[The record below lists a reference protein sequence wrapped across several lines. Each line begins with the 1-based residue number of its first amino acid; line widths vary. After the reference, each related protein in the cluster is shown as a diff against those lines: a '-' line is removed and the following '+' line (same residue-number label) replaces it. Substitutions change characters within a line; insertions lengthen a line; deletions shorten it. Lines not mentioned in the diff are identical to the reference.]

1 MVTSRVTPR
10 AVASAAA
17 RLPRRPRPGGPLANT
32 ALVVVAGLIVT
43 TFFAQQYAGSVFV
56 LAFTYAIVTA
66 GMAVQIGFSQQIA
79 FSQSVFMGFGAY
91 GVAMLNTH
99 LTMPVWLAALAV
111 TVASGLA
118 ALILG
123 SVVTR
128 ASGLALAVATIMLPL
143 IAVGYLSSASYLGG
157 SVGTPV
163 AGSLWPAA
171 TPQATVIGNSLVT
184 VAVTGLVVFIAS
196 RILTSDVGL
205 ELYVLGVDERTAAA
219 MGVSTPRRKLELFV
233 LGSAFAALGGAVYA
247 GTQLFV
253 PATVVDPTAE
263 LSLLMM
269 LFIGGRRSILGAVAG
284 ALVIQYVSGASNWV
298 SVNILVVEGVI
309 ITVVLLVD
317 PEGLA
322 GIVSSLTARA
332 RARAWWPGKGGA
344 AGDAGAVAGD
354 SPGGPPE
361 TGPAPALATGTH
373 DATPAGPVPAPAA
386 PAGRARPLTT
396 VAGAGRAQ
404 AVAGEVPAAVTA
416 ADRRESAFGRDW
428 QERAGDGGRAAAP
441 LLACQGLAKD
451 YGGLRVLDAVGLS
464 LPARGLFGL
473 CGPNG
478 AGKSTLLAII
488 GGSVAPAGGQVL
500 LNGTDITRLP
510 PQQRFHLGV
519 SRTFQAVH
527 LIGGRTVL
535 DNVAVSCLS
544 SNRSSMAHGIFRNQ
558 LAQAREKAAEALAY
572 LGMSALSGKEVSAL
586 TLENQRMV
594 EFARA
599 IAPRPEL
606 LLLDEPAS
614 GLSEPQRER
623 LKDVLRTVG
632 AMTCVLLV
640 EHDLGLVAQIT
651 EKVFVLASGQL
662 VFEGGPAEFRNSA
675 VVNSLLVGL

>member
-1 MVTSRVTPR
+1 MVTSDVTPR
-10 AVASAAA
+10 AAA
-17 RLPRRPRPGGPLANT
+17 RTVRFPRRPGLRGPLGT
-32 ALVVVAGLIVT
+32 TSLVLVAGLIVT
-43 TFFAQQYAGSVFV
+43 GFFAQQYAGSVFV

-79 FSQSVFMGFGAY
+79 FSQSVFMGLGAY
-91 GVAMLNTH
+91 GVAVLNTN
-99 LTMPVWLAALAV
+99 LNMPVLLAAPLV
-111 TVASGLA
+111 MVGSGAA

-143 IAVGYLSSASYLGG
+143 IGVGYLSSASYLGG
-157 SVGTPV
+157 SVGMPLT
-163 AGSLWPAA
+163 GSLWNAA
-171 TPQATVIGNSLVT
+171 TPQATAVGNGLIT
-184 VAVTGLVVFIAS
+184 VVLTAAVVFIAS
-196 RILTSDVGL
+196 RVLSSDVGL

-233 LGSAFAALGGAVYA
+233 LGSMFAALGGAVYA

-253 PATVVDPTAE
+253 PSTLVDPTAE

-269 LFIGGRRSILGAVAG
+269 LFIGGRRSILGAVVG

-298 SVNILVVEGVI
+298 SVNILIVEGVL
-309 ITVVLLVD
+309 ITVILLVD

-322 GIVSSLTARA
+322 GIASSLWTRL
-332 RARAWWPGKGGA
+332 RGRGQPDGEPGEAPAGGGA
-344 AGDAGAVAGD
+344 AGEA
-354 SPGGPPE
+354 PE
-361 TGPAPALATGTH
+361 E
-373 DATPAGPVPAPAA
+373 
-386 PAGRARPLTT
+386 
-396 VAGAGRAQ
+396 
-404 AVAGEVPAAVTA
+404 VAGEVPDEIPATA
-416 ADRRESAFGRDW
+416 RQTSAFGRSW
-428 QERAGDGGRAAAP
+428 QERASGAGRPAAT
-441 LLACQGLAKD
+441 LLECAGVNKE
-451 YGGLRVLDAVGLS
+451 YGGLRVLEEVSLS

-478 AGKSTLLAII
+478 AGKSTLLGVI
-488 GGSVAPAGGQVL
+488 GGSIAPEAGQVL
-500 LNGTDITRLP
+500 LDGADITRLP

-519 SRTFQAVH
+519 GRTFQAVH
-527 LIGGRTVL
+527 LISGRSVL

-544 SNRSSMAHGIFRNQ
+544 SYRSSLAAGIIRNR
-558 LAQAREKAAEALAY
+558 LAEARDKAAEALDY
-572 LGMSALSGKEVSAL
+572 LGMGRLSGKEVSAL

-599 IAPRPEL
+599 IAARPRL

-614 GLSEPQRER
+614 GLSESQRER

-632 AMTCVLLV
+632 GMTCVLLV

-651 EKVFVLASGQL
+651 EKIFVLASGQL
-662 VFEGGPAEFRNSA
+662 VFEGSPEEFRNSA

>member
-1 MVTSRVTPR
+1 MT
-10 AVASAAA
+10 
-17 RLPRRPRPGGPLANT
+17 
-32 ALVVVAGLIVT
+32 GLIVT
-43 TFFAQQYAGSVFV
+43 GFFGQQYAGSVFV

-66 GMAVQIGFSQQIA
+66 GMAVQIGFSQQIV
-79 FSQSVFMGFGAY
+79 FSQSVFMGLGAY
-91 GVAMLNTH
+91 GVAVLNTQ
-99 LTMPVWLAALAV
+99 LNMPVLLAAPV
-111 TVASGLA
+111 VMVGSGLA

-143 IAVGYLSSASYLGG
+143 IAVGYLSSAGYLGG
-157 SVGTPV
+157 AVGMPV
-163 AGSLWPAA
+163 AGSLWNAA
-171 TPQATVIGNSLVT
+171 TPQATAVGNGLIT
-184 VAVTGLVVFIAS
+184 VALTGAVVFVAS
-196 RILTSDVGL
+196 RVLASDIGL

-233 LGSAFAALGGAVYA
+233 LGSMFAALGGAVYA

-253 PATVVDPTAE
+253 PATLVDPTAE

-269 LFIGGRRSILGAVAG
+269 LFIGGRRSILGAVVG

-298 SVNILVVEGVI
+298 SVNILIVEGVL
-309 ITVVLLVD
+309 ITVILLVD

-322 GIVSSLTARA
+322 GIVSTLAARLW
-332 RARAWWPGKGGA
+332 RQ
-344 AGDAGAVAGD
+344 
-354 SPGGPPE
+354 PPE
-361 TGPAPALATGTH
+361 PGEP
-373 DATPAGPVPAPAA
+373 PAGGGQA
-386 PAGRARPLTT
+386 PAGASGAT
-396 VAGAGRAQ
+396 VTAL
-404 AVAGEVPAAVTA
+404 AGELPDEVAA
-416 ADRRESAFGRDW
+416 ADRRVSAFGRSW
-428 QERAGDGGRAAAP
+428 QARASGGGRP
-441 LLACQGLAKD
+441 GTTLLECSGLTKD
-451 YGGLRVLDAVGLS
+451 YGGLRVLDSVSMS
-464 LPARGLFGL
+464 LPGRGLFGL

-478 AGKSTLLAII
+478 AGKTTLLGVI
-488 GGSVAPAGGQVL
+488 GGSVTPAAGRVL

-527 LIGGRTVL
+527 LISGRSVL

-544 SNRSSMAHGIFRNQ
+544 SHRSSLAAGIVRNR
-558 LAQAREKAAEALAY
+558 LDEARDKAAEALGY
-572 LGMSALSGKEVSAL
+572 LGMGRLSGREVSSL

-599 IAPRPEL
+599 IAARPRL

-614 GLSEPQRER
+614 GLSESQRER

-632 AMTCVLLV
+632 DMTCVLLV

-651 EKVFVLASGQL
+651 EKIFVLAGGQL
-662 VFEGGPAEFRNSA
+662 VFEGSPEEFRNSA